1 MIEID
6 GTRVLILLFRQAGHA
21 GRHQQED
28 YRQISNHGRTIARS
42 CALLSDAFDFD
53 FDFRNPAAGC
63 PAWAWILKSRSESK
77 AAGEGARP
85 TLLILAGALP
95 GEFFY
100 PLAHAEHMPGQFES
114 AASFEDGYQPVEFR
128 PRV

>member
-1 MIEID
+1 
-6 GTRVLILLFRQAGHA
+6 RQAGHA

-28 YRQISNHGRTIARS
+28 YRQISNHGRTIAWS
-42 CALLSDAFDFD
+42 CVGRTLLSDAFDLTLISG
-53 FDFRNPAAGC
+53 NPAAGC
-63 PAWAWILKSRSESK
+63 PVWAWILKSRSQSK

-85 TLLILAGALP
+85 TLLTLVGALP